1 MLCGWNKGNKMRT
14 APGGRGLPFLPL
26 NLQPGH
32 ASARGSIASIASAVD
47 AAPFPE
53 LHGAP
58 PIVQPKP
65 GEGLECIGTEDDQ
78 YSTNWYD
85 ACWRVLISNP
95 PRGDAQRVAR
105 IRKRRSLSFLGQKGH
120 IERASAWTHLVGA
133 FGFLLFALVRP
144 VTDLDSTSASGR
156 LSTYTCAVLAITFAV
171 STGYH
176 TLGTTRWLA
185 PIARLFDHGAIDVAL
200 AVACTT
206 DASVVTLDFHDV
218 PWQAA
223 VDSSGVAL
231 VILCFFVYRRL
242 VLPAEDTEI
251 SWGSCRLGLFRVS
264 HADYEY
270 SALRSSSYIVLAFG
284 FISIVPTAVRNLT
297 ATASSTL
304 IVCNGV
310 SLMLLMAGMFLDNVV
325 MFPDVMYEDGFKRGL
340 QKPAWTCHNTGCG
353 CIMTSHALWH
363 VFSLVSVLTLTVGRE
378 VAIAETAFH
387 THPH

>member
-1 MLCGWNKGNKMRT
+1 MRS
-14 APGGRGLPFLPL
+14 APGGRGVPFLPL
-26 NLQPGH
+26 DLRPGRS
-32 ASARGSIASIASAVD
+32 SARRSIASAVD

-53 LHGAP
+53 LRGADGP
-58 PIVQPKP
+58 PLVQPRPGDKP
-65 GEGLECIGTEDDQ
+65 GEEGLECIGSDGDQ

-95 PRGDAQRVAR
+95 PKGNAERVAR
-105 IRKRRSLSFLGQKGH
+105 IRKSRTLSFLGQKGH
-120 IERASAWTHLVGA
+120 IERASAWTHLLGA

-144 VTDLDSTSASGR
+144 ATDLDSTSASGR

-185 PIARLFDHGAIDVAL
+185 PVARMFDHGAIDVAL

-206 DASVVTLDFHDV
+206 DTSVVTLDFHDV
-218 PWQAA
+218 PWQTIVDQCFVA
-223 VDSSGVAL
+223 V

-251 SWGSCRLGLFRVS
+251 GWGDCRLGLFRVS

-284 FISIVPTAVRNLT
+284 FISIIPTAVRNLT
-297 ATASSTL
+297 PTASYTL

-310 SLMLLMAGMFLDNVV
+310 SLLLLMAGMFLDNV
-325 MFPDVMYEDGFKRGL
+325 MMWPDILYEDAFKRRL
-340 QKPAWTCHNTGCG
+340 QKPSWTCHNTGCG

-363 VFSLVSVLTLTVGRE
+363 VFSLVSVVTLTVGRE
-378 VAIAETAFH
+378 VAISETVFH
-387 THPH
+387 THPHT

>member
-206 DASVVTLDFHDV
+206 DAAGVTLDF
-218 PWQAA
+218 
-223 VDSSGVAL
+223 
-231 VILCFFVYRRL
+231 
-242 VLPAEDTEI
+242 
-251 SWGSCRLGLFRVS
+251 
-264 HADYEY
+264 
-270 SALRSSSYIVLAFG
+270 
-284 FISIVPTAVRNLT
+284 
-297 ATASSTL
+297 
-304 IVCNGV
+304 
-310 SLMLLMAGMFLDNVV
+310 
-325 MFPDVMYEDGFKRGL
+325 K
-340 QKPAWTCHNTGCG
+340 
-353 CIMTSHALWH
+353 
-363 VFSLVSVLTLTVGRE
+363 
-378 VAIAETAFH
+378 
-387 THPH
+387 